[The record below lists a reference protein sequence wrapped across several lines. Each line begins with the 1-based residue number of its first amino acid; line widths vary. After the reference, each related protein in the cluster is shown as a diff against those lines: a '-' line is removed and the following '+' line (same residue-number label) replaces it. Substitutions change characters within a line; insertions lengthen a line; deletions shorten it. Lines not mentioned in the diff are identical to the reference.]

1 MIDNYAG
8 KAGYTPDFSNG
19 IGTKIVAVYSPIGGI
34 GKTTTAII
42 LTQQLQAAGYNSM
55 FMSLEQIDSSS
66 IIYPHEKEG
75 ITELIA
81 AVSGSEADDTGSF
94 EIKLRSIIKEGAG
107 RTSYIEGFSRII
119 DYMDVSE
126 ADIEKLFDKI
136 KCVSSSDFVVVDM
149 NSTLDKL
156 SNKVFRNKLNIIA
169 AYPPIQDVWKK
180 VVTIDNFAHGSY
192 ANKNNIN
199 ADNIRSCC
207 IYNIL

>member
-1 MIDNYAG
+1 
-8 KAGYTPDFSNG
+8 
-19 IGTKIVAVYSPIGGI
+19 
-34 GKTTTAII
+34 
-42 LTQQLQAAGYNSM
+42 M

-94 EIKLRSIIKEGAG
+94 EIKLRSTIKEGAG

-156 SNKVFRNKLNIIA
+156 SNKVFELADRIVIVEQDNEVFRNKLNIIA

-180 VVTIDNFAHGSY
+180 LSRLTILFMVLTQTRT
-192 ANKNNIN
+192 I
-199 ADNIRSCC
+199 
-207 IYNIL
+207 